1 MKNMLLAVWAYRFFI
16 ISSIQTEFKSRF
28 ARSKMG
34 GLWIVLH
41 PLAQVLIYA
50 LVLSQIM
57 TAKLP
62 GIESSYA
69 YSIYLLSGIAGWS
82 LFAEILGKSVN
93 IFLDNANLLKKVSF
107 PKLALPLIMLGTA
120 LINFTVLLL
129 MMFIIFA
136 FLGHFPYHALQWL
149 PFLILLTIALSI
161 GLGLILGTLNV
172 FMRDIG
178 QIMSIMLQFWF
189 WLTPIVY
196 MSSIIPEK
204 YHWLLMLNPLT
215 PVIMGYQNILAYNKD
230 PNLSLLLYPAT
241 LSIVFL
247 LLALVIFKKANEE
260 MADVL

>member
-16 ISSIQTEFKSRF
+16 ISSIQTEFTSRF

-69 YSIYLLSGIAGWS
+69 YSIYLLGGMAGWS
-82 LFAEILGKSVN
+82 LFAEILGQSVN

-149 PFLILLTIALSI
+149 PFLIILTIALSI

-204 YHWLLMLNPLT
+204 YHWLLMMNPLT
-215 PVIMGYQNILAYNKD
+215 PVIMGYQNILAYNKN
-230 PNLSLLLYPAT
+230 PNLDLLVYPT
-241 LSIVFL
+241 VLSIIFL
-247 LLALVIFKKANEE
+247 LLALIIFKKANEE